1 MKIWIFLP
9 PDNTSVFANFKI
21 EFFSSCSCK
30 LRKMSWGEFG
40 IFISQNYSWLGN
52 SCSQHTWIKETDTHK
67 KLNYQKN
74 LFYPDFR
81 CVCWMKCVK
90 FECFSGWESTRGVP
104 LPRVQ
109 QEGLDHPDKG
119 PDEDPGW
126 EEHSKV
132 IIGRYL
138 FLSLMM
144 ILRTDRKADQKQ
156 RHKKMPI

>member
-52 SCSQHTWIKETDTHK
+52 SCSQHTWIKETYDTHK
-67 KLNYQKN
+67 NSTTKKIFSILTSGVSVGWN
-74 LFYPDFR
+74 
-81 CVCWMKCVK
+81 VCGGWSV
-90 FECFSGWESTRGVP
+90 ECFSGWESTRGVP

-109 QEGLDHPDKG
+109 QEGLDHPDEG
-119 PDEDPGW
+119 SDENPGW
-126 EEHSKV
+126 EKHSEVKSEDICFV
-132 IIGRYL
+132 VVA
-138 FLSLMM
+138 SV
-144 ILRTDRKADQKQ
+144 
-156 RHKKMPI
+156 